1 MTGFDSSKPSKMSST
16 ILLFTLAAAMAA
28 DDLPRVD
35 LHVHLDAEAA
45 TGGSMTPA
53 DAASLSRKLGIKFG
67 VLGEGGCAG
76 DIRDD
81 RTLGDFLRGFE
92 GVALYRG
99 LQVYGF
105 DWARCLSKDLRGRLD
120 YIAADAL
127 VFPDRNGKRI
137 LLWLAGVRFE
147 DPQDFMDR
155 YVDFNVKVLSQPIQV
170 WTNPTFLPESLQ
182 SRYDELWTAERMD
195 RVIGAAV
202 KNGVAIELN
211 SRYRIPS
218 VAFVRRAMAAGAK
231 FTFGSNGHVKGIG
244 DISYGLDVAK
254 QCGLKKND
262 FWLPRERPAL

>member
-1 MTGFDSSKPSKMSST
+1 MSAT
-16 ILLFTLAAAMAA
+16 ILLLTLAAAMAA

-35 LHVHLDAEAA
+35 LHVHIDAEGAS
-45 TGGSMTPA
+45 TMSMTPA
-53 DAASLSRKLGIKFG
+53 EAASLSRKLGVKFG

-81 RTLGDFLRGFE
+81 RTLGDFLKGFE
-92 GVALYRG
+92 GVPLYRG

-105 DWARCLSKDLRGRLD
+105 EWTRCLSKDLRDRLD

-127 VFPDRNGKRI
+127 IFPDRSGKRI
-137 LLWLAGVRFE
+137 WLWLAGVRFD
-147 DPQDFMDR
+147 DPQDFMER
-155 YVDFNVKVLSQPIQV
+155 YVDFNVNVLSQPIQV

-182 SRYDELWTAERMD
+182 PRYDELWTTERMD
-195 RVIGAAV
+195 RVIAAAV

-218 VAFVRRAMAAGAK
+218 AAFVRRAKAAGAK

-244 DISYGLDVAK
+244 DISYGLDIAK
-254 QCGLKKND
+254 QCGLTKRD
-262 FWLPRERPAL
+262 FWLPRQRPGL